1 MHVELAV
8 LLEKLNQLY
17 NNSDFF
23 YLKKNHTCPDE
34 MTNLIINIR
43 LLFVIVDNNVQ
54 IRLDFFLKSK

>member
-17 NNSDFF
+17 DNSDFF
-23 YLKKNHTCPDE
+23 YLKKTHTCPDE
-34 MTNLIINIR
+34 MTNLIRNIR

-54 IRLDFFLKSK
+54 IRLDYF

>member
-23 YLKKNHTCPDE
+23 YLKKTHTCPDE
-34 MTNLIINIR
+34 MTNLIRNIR
-43 LLFVIVDNNVQ
+43 LLFVIVDNDVQ
-54 IRLDFFLKSK
+54 IRLDYFLKSK